1 MLLSNYSDNKLIKR
15 VIQLLLIIFLITI
28 CLVFFKTYLANE
40 KVVKTNNKTETIRY
54 QTESNNIV
62 RDLAY
67 EVNIDKDRKY
77 LITSKISEINNET
90 EYELIKMGNV
100 VARFTNKDLKEVLIK
115 SDKAI
120 YNNYNNNT
128 NFSGNVEINYNS
140 NLILSQKIDL
150 DFQKKQ
156 ILIHGDVKLIGNN
169 INMSTDNIKI
179 DLLKNELEVFMND
192 DKKVKFIVNKK

>member
-28 CLVFFKTYLANE
+28 CLVFFKTYLSNE

-192 DKKVKFIVNKK
+192 DKKVKFIVNRK